1 MNNFTP
7 ISAIIG
13 GILIGIAAVIL
24 LLFNGKILG
33 VSGIV
38 SRAIFKPVLQSI
50 WSWAFLLGLILGAAV
65 YRFIFAGQL
74 MIVIEA
80 SPPVL
85 ILAGL
90 LVGFGTRLG
99 SGCTSGHGICGIARF
114 SKRSIAAT
122 GSFMLFGMMIVYLM
136 KHVLGG

>member
-50 WSWAFLLGLILGAAV
+50 WSWVFLLGLILGAAV
-65 YRFIFAGQL
+65 YRFIFPGQL

-114 SKRSIAAT
+114 SKRSIVAT
-122 GSFMLFGMMIVYLM
+122 GSFMFFGMMIVYLM
-136 KHVLGG
+136 KNVLGG

>member
-50 WSWAFLLGLILGAAV
+50 WSWVFLLGLILGAAV
-65 YRFIFAGQL
+65 YRFIFPGQL

-114 SKRSIAAT
+114 SKRSIVAT

-136 KHVLGG
+136 KNVLGG

>member
-50 WSWAFLLGLILGAAV
+50 WSWVFLLGLILGAAV
-65 YRFIFAGQL
+65 YRFIFPGQL

-85 ILAGL
+85 ILAGV

-114 SKRSIAAT
+114 SKRSMAAT
-122 GSFMLFGMMIVYLM
+122 GSFMLSGMVIVYLVR
-136 KHVLGG
+136 HVLGG

>member
-38 SRAIFKPVLQSI
+38 SRAIFKPILQSI
-50 WSWAFLLGLILGAAV
+50 WSWVFLLGLILGAAV
-65 YRFIFAGQL
+65 YRFIFPGQL

-80 SPPVL
+80 SLPVL

-114 SKRSIAAT
+114 SKRSIVAT
-122 GSFMLFGMMIVYLM
+122 GSFMFFGMMIVYLM
-136 KHVLGG
+136 KNVLGG

>member
-50 WSWAFLLGLILGAAV
+50 WSWVFLLGLILGAAV
-65 YRFIFAGQL
+65 YRFIFPGQL

-114 SKRSIAAT
+114 SKRSVVAT